1 VITLF
6 ENLQSVITTIIG
18 TLIVLYL
25 ISTAINFIRQ
35 TERGLVERFGKYD
48 RFAEPGLKIIIP
60 LIERIEVVNITERMV
75 DAAKQEIITKDKLNA
90 SVDAQIYFK
99 VKADEESVKNSVYSV
114 DDVELQTVSLARTT
128 LRNIVGTTTLTD
140 ANSGRD
146 TINSAL
152 LIALVKETK
161 AWGIDILRTELKE
174 IDPPKQVQDSMNQV
188 VVAEN
193 EKTAAVDF
201 ASAAETQADGIKR
214 ASIKKAE
221 GVKEALILEA
231 TGKAEAL
238 TLVNNAVEN
247 TFTEK
252 AQMLRKLETVEVSLA
267 NNTKIVLPADGQL
280 INVISELAGTPLII
294 DTKNQ
299 PKKK

>member
-1 VITLF
+1 MF

-214 ASIKKAE
+214 AAIKKAE

-280 INVISELAGTPLII
+280 INVISELA
-294 DTKNQ
+294 
-299 PKKK
+299 

>member
-1 VITLF
+1 MF